1 VTSSR
6 GAGFGHPCPRGRVL
20 VVATRVLSVGVGLV
34 AAACTAATQPAPL
47 APDNARRVE
56 RSPLWPSPAVETE
69 ASAGLFVLRPP
80 PARQLARRTVQ
91 AFFDAVRRESVGELS
106 AWLAEDATISSGPGT
121 TPESIAKVWAARFK
135 QLDYGFS
142 GAKEPYRA
150 DDVGLF
156 TADELVGLVPA
167 RRFELVPDA
176 DEVLAVVTT
185 RDRRRA
191 AGPRH
196 FGKRLE
202 FVLGPSAGGYRIR
215 RMFEDFRLP

>member
-1 VTSSR
+1 M
-6 GAGFGHPCPRGRVL
+6 
-20 VVATRVLSVGVGLV
+20 
-34 AAACTAATQPAPL
+34 
-47 APDNARRVE
+47 
-56 RSPLWPSPAVETE
+56 
-69 ASAGLFVLRPP
+69 
-80 PARQLARRTVQ
+80 Q
-91 AFFDAVRRESVGELS
+91 AFFDAVQHESVGELS
-106 AWLAEDATISSGPGT
+106 ACLAEDATIASGPGT

-142 GAKEPYRA
+142 GAKQPYRP

-156 TADELVGLVPA
+156 TADELAGLGPE
-167 RRFELVPDA
+167 RRFELWPDG
-176 DEVLAVVTT
+176 DELLAVVNT

-202 FVLGPSAGGYRIR
+202 FVLSPTRDGYRIR

>member
-1 VTSSR
+1 
-6 GAGFGHPCPRGRVL
+6 
-20 VVATRVLSVGVGLV
+20 
-34 AAACTAATQPAPL
+34 
-47 APDNARRVE
+47 
-56 RSPLWPSPAVETE
+56 
-69 ASAGLFVLRPP
+69 VLRPP

-106 AWLAEDATISSGPGT
+106 AWLAEDATISSGRGT

-142 GAKEPYRA
+142 GAKEPYRP

-156 TADELVGLVPA
+156 TADELVGLLPT

-202 FVLGPSAGGYRIR
+202 FVLGPSSEGYRIR

>member
-6 GAGFGHPCPRGRVL
+6 GAGLERRSPFARVRDVGARIL
-20 VVATRVLSVGVGLV
+20 GVGACL
-34 AAACTAATQPAPL
+34 AAAGCTASTKATSQPPESARRAERAPVWPAP
-47 APDNARRVE
+47 AI
-56 RSPLWPSPAVETE
+56 E
-69 ASAGLFVLRPP
+69 AEAGAGVCVLRPP

-91 AFFDAVRRESVGELS
+91 AFFDAVRKESVGELS
-106 AWLAEDATISSGPGT
+106 TWLAEDATISSGPGT

-156 TADELVGLVPA
+156 TADELVGLLPA

-202 FVLGPSAGGYRIR
+202 FVLGPSAEGYRIR

>member
-1 VTSSR
+1 M
-6 GAGFGHPCPRGRVL
+6 
-20 VVATRVLSVGVGLV
+20 
-34 AAACTAATQPAPL
+34 AAACAGPSKVAPQTPASERRAER
-47 APDNARRVE
+47 APV
-56 RSPLWPSPAVETE
+56 WPAPAVETE
-69 ASAGLFVLRPP
+69 ASAGLTVLTPP

-91 AFFDAVRRESVGELS
+91 AFFEAVRHESVGELS
-106 AWLAEDATISSGPGT
+106 AWLSEDATISSGPGT

-156 TADELVGLVPA
+156 TADELLALAPG

-176 DEVLAVVTT
+176 DEVLAVVNT

-202 FVLGPSAGGYRIR
+202 FVLGPTAEGYRIR